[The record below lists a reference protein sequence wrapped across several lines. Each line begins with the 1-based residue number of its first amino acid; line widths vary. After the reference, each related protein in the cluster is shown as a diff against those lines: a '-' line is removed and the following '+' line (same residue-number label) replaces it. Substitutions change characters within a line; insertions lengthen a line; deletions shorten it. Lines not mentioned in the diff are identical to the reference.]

1 MRHRTH
7 PTQQDE
13 ALRRVRHTRDERTL
27 AGLRHI
33 ARQLATTNPNAPMTD
48 AERHKAV
55 RVYVLD
61 HHRGNIVIASRVR
74 WDLLDA
80 LGEILPGE
88 TRGEYAVRT
97 QLKIQGVQA

>member
-1 MRHRTH
+1 VTINPNNAAR
-7 PTQQDE
+7 
-13 ALRRVRHTRDERTL
+13 LTRDERTL

-33 ARQLATTNPNAPMTD
+33 ARQLATTNPNTPMTD
-48 AERHKAV
+48 DERHRVV
-55 RVYVLD
+55 RIYALD
-61 HHRGNIVIASRVR
+61 HHRGDIVIASRVR

>member
-1 MRHRTH
+1 MAHRTH
-7 PTQQDE
+7 PSQQDE

-61 HHRGNIVIASRVR
+61 HHRGNILIASRVR

-80 LGEILPGE
+80 LPAVLDSD
-88 TRGEYAVRT
+88 TRDTYAARI
-97 QLKIQGVQA
+97 QLSIQGVQA